1 MGGASLPSPLLKIN
15 NIKKFLNQYLKNK
28 IITYK
33 IKMRAGSKAGM
44 RVPTGQRQI
53 NEDAIKSIGFTTN
66 TKVIDR
72 AVSRQG
78 LTGAIS
84 GAGGQKIERKIQDK
98 SYYMTLLKTRISDIS
113 NEIVKMNDEIG
124 KINTDMT
131 KYGTLNKEYEILS
144 KEVQD
149 LEGELADYNLAG
161 DKYRSNMRAEDIE
174 EVYNRIK
181 LYNKKKMD
189 ESDNLFLDKAKIM
202 DQIQQIEQENNR
214 VLQGIEQRLLDLDPD
229 QKNEYEAIREENQN
243 YVLQIY
249 QLREEMADLNSQLIE
264 GENSLRNNPN
274 KMEAHK
280 IKDSINLLR
289 RKKEELELQTNES
302 GLSIDELKQ
311 RLMAKAKEQTMEKNN
326 IDKKIPDT
334 RKLIEAN
341 KKAIIEI
348 EKEMKSQQSSDNTKA
363 VDSIAEKDK
372 EISAFIENHENIK
385 RNHYKEIRAKEEVV
399 LALLHN
405 ISEKINLGE
414 KPLEGGTG
422 IKERIREKKDM
433 IEKSENTLEEAK
445 AKYEE
450 LVIKLDRLDKLDQTL
465 KKDIDNYK
473 EKLLRINNDISKKFD
488 KVEEQKDFLKRDAER
503 KKKLLVIL
511 NQNKENYSKLLTS
524 LTLKNRT
531 KNTQLEDNDIYK
543 RLHELEVKMQA
554 NENTIYNLQSYIDSK
569 ANENQY
575 GNLLKECM
583 DLQQKINDELLK
595 KYK

>member
-1 MGGASLPSPLLKIN
+1 MSL
-15 NIKKFLNQYLKNK
+15 
-28 IITYK
+28 
-33 IKMRAGSKAGM
+33 RAGSRSGM

-98 SYYMTLLKTRISDIS
+98 SYFLTLLKTKNSEIS
-113 NEIVKMNDEIG
+113 NEILKMNDEIG
-124 KINTDMT
+124 KINSDMT
-131 KYGTLNKEYEILS
+131 KYGALNKEYEILS

-202 DQIQQIEQENNR
+202 EQLQQIEQENNR

-229 QKNEYEAIREENQN
+229 QKNEYESIREENQN

-249 QLREEMADLNSQLIE
+249 QLREEMAELNSQLIE
-264 GENSLRNNPN
+264 GENALRNNPN

-280 IKDSINLLR
+280 LKDSINLLK

-372 EISAFIENHENIK
+372 EYSAFIENHENIK

-399 LALLHN
+399 VALLHN

-422 IKERIREKKDM
+422 IKERIKEKKDM

-450 LVIKLDRLDKLDQTL
+450 LVIKLDRLDKLDETL

-473 EKLLRINNDISKKFD
+473 EKLLRINNDISSKFD
-488 KVEEQKDFLKRDAER
+488 KVEEQKEFLKRDAER

-543 RLHELEVKMQA
+543 RLHELEVKMQQ
-554 NENTIYNLQSYIDSK
+554 NENTIYSLQSYINSK

-575 GNLLKECM
+575 ANLLKECM
-583 DLQQKINDELLK
+583 ELQQKINDEILK

>member
-1 MGGASLPSPLLKIN
+1 
-15 NIKKFLNQYLKNK
+15 
-28 IITYK
+28 
-33 IKMRAGSKAGM
+33 MRAGSRAGM

-66 TKVIDR
+66 TKVVDR

-98 SYYMTLLKTRISDIS
+98 SYFLTLLQTRLNNIQ
-113 NEIVKMNDEIG
+113 NEIIKMNDEIG
-124 KINTDMT
+124 KINSDMT
-131 KYGTLNKEYEILS
+131 QYGNLNKQYEILS

-161 DKYRSNMRAEDIE
+161 DKHRSGMRAEDIE

-202 DQIQQIEQENNR
+202 EQLQQIEQENNR
-214 VLQGIEQRLLDLDPD
+214 VLQGIEQRLLDLDPE
-229 QKNEYEAIREENQN
+229 QKNEYESIREENQN

-249 QLREEMADLNSQLIE
+249 QLREEMADLNTQLVE
-264 GENSLRNNPN
+264 GENMLRNNPN

-280 IKDSINLLR
+280 LKDSINLLK

-385 RNHYKEIRAKEEVV
+385 RAHYKEIRAKEEVV
-399 LALLHN
+399 LVLLHN
-405 ISEKINLGE
+405 IAEKINLGE

-422 IKERIREKKDM
+422 IKERIKEKKDM

-450 LVIKLDRLDKLDQTL
+450 LVIKLDRLDKLDETL
-465 KKDIDNYK
+465 KRDIDNYK
-473 EKLLRINNDISKKFD
+473 EKLLRINNDISNKFD

-503 KKKLLVIL
+503 KKKLLIIL
-511 NQNKENYSKLLTS
+511 NQNKENYNKLLTS

-543 RLHELEVKMQA
+543 RLHELEVKMQQ
-554 NENTIYNLQSYIDSK
+554 NENTIYSLQSYIDSK

-575 GNLLKECM
+575 GNLLKDCM
-583 DLQQKINDELLK
+583 ELQQKINNELLK
-595 KYK
+595 RYK

>member
-1 MGGASLPSPLLKIN
+1 MSL
-15 NIKKFLNQYLKNK
+15 
-28 IITYK
+28 
-33 IKMRAGSKAGM
+33 RAGSRAGM
-44 RVPTGQRQI
+44 RVPTAQRQI
-53 NEDAIKSIGFTTN
+53 NEESIKSIGFTTN

-84 GAGGQKIERKIQDK
+84 GSGGQKIERKIQDK
-98 SYYMTLLKTRISDIS
+98 SYFLTLLKTRISDIT
-113 NEIVKMNDEIG
+113 NEIVKMNDKIGEI
-124 KINTDMT
+124 NSDLT
-131 KYGTLNKEYEILS
+131 KYGALNKEYEILS

-174 EVYNRIK
+174 EVYNKIK

-202 DQIQQIEQENNR
+202 EQIGEIEQELNK
-214 VLQGIEQRLLDLDPD
+214 VQQLIEQKLLDLDPE
-229 QKNEYEAIREENQN
+229 QKNEYESIKEENQN

-249 QLREEMADLNSQLIE
+249 QLREEMAELNSQLIE
-264 GENSLRNNPN
+264 GENVLRNNPN

-280 IKDSINLLR
+280 LKDLINLLK

-311 RLMAKAKEQTMEKNN
+311 RLMAKAKEQTIEKNN

-334 RKLIEAN
+334 KKLIEAN
-341 KKAIIEI
+341 KKAIFEI
-348 EKEMKSQQSSDNTKA
+348 EKEMKSQQKNDNTKA

-385 RNHYKEIRAKEEVV
+385 RTHYKEIRAKEEII
-399 LALLHN
+399 LSLLNN
-405 ISEKINLGE
+405 ISEKIGMGE
-414 KPLEGGTG
+414 TPLEGGSG
-422 IKERIREKKDM
+422 LRERIKEKKEM

-450 LVIKLDRLDKLDQTL
+450 LVIKLQRLDKLDETL
-465 KKDIDNYK
+465 KKDIENYK
-473 EKLLRINNDISKKFD
+473 EKLQRINNDINNKFD
-488 KVEEQKDFLKRDAER
+488 KVDEQKDFLKRDTER
-503 KKKLLVIL
+503 KKKLLVYL
-511 NQNKENYSKLLTS
+511 NQNKENYNKLLTS
-524 LTLKNRT
+524 LILKNRT
-531 KNTQLEDNDIYK
+531 KNRQLEDNDIYK
-543 RLHELEVKMQA
+543 RLHELEVKMQN
-554 NENTIYNLQSYIDSK
+554 NENTIYSLQSYIDSK
-569 ANENQY
+569 SNENQY

-583 DLQQKINDELLK
+583 DLQQKINEELLK
-595 KYK
+595 RYH

>member
-1 MGGASLPSPLLKIN
+1 
-15 NIKKFLNQYLKNK
+15 
-28 IITYK
+28 
-33 IKMRAGSKAGM
+33 MRAGSRAGM

-66 TKVIDR
+66 TKVVDR

-98 SYYMTLLKTRISDIS
+98 SYFLTLLQTRLNNIQ
-113 NEIVKMNDEIG
+113 NEIIKMNEEIG
-124 KINTDMT
+124 KINSDMT
-131 KYGTLNKEYEILS
+131 QYGNLNKQYEILS

-161 DKYRSNMRAEDIE
+161 DKHRSGMRAEDIE

-202 DQIQQIEQENNR
+202 EQLQQIEQENNR

-229 QKNEYEAIREENQN
+229 QKNEYESIREENQN

-249 QLREEMADLNSQLIE
+249 QLREEMADLNAQLVE
-264 GENSLRNNPN
+264 GENMLRNNPN

-280 IKDSINLLR
+280 LKDSINLLK

-385 RNHYKEIRAKEEVV
+385 RAHYKEIRAKEEVV
-399 LALLHN
+399 LVLLHN
-405 ISEKINLGE
+405 IAEKINLGE

-422 IKERIREKKDM
+422 IKERIKEKKDM

-450 LVIKLDRLDKLDQTL
+450 LVIKLDRLDKLDETL

-473 EKLLRINNDISKKFD
+473 EKLLRINNDISQKFD

-503 KKKLLVIL
+503 KKKLLIIL
-511 NQNKENYSKLLTS
+511 NQNKENYNKLLTS

-554 NENTIYNLQSYIDSK
+554 NENTIYSLQSYIDSK

-575 GNLLKECM
+575 GNLLKDCM
-583 DLQQKINDELLK
+583 ELQQKINNELLK
-595 KYK
+595 RYK

>member
-1 MGGASLPSPLLKIN
+1 
-15 NIKKFLNQYLKNK
+15 
-28 IITYK
+28 
-33 IKMRAGSKAGM
+33 MRAGSRAGM

-66 TKVIDR
+66 TKVVDR

-98 SYYMTLLKTRISDIS
+98 SYYLTLLQTRLNNIQ
-113 NEIVKMNDEIG
+113 NEIIKMNDEIG
-124 KINTDMT
+124 KINSDMT
-131 KYGTLNKEYEILS
+131 QYGNLNKQYEILS

-161 DKYRSNMRAEDIE
+161 DKHRSGMRAEDIE

-202 DQIQQIEQENNR
+202 EQLQQIEQENNR
-214 VLQGIEQRLLDLDPD
+214 VLQGIEQRLLDLDPE
-229 QKNEYEAIREENQN
+229 QKNEYESIREENQN

-249 QLREEMADLNSQLIE
+249 QLREEMADLNTQLVE
-264 GENSLRNNPN
+264 GENMLRNNPN

-280 IKDSINLLR
+280 LKDSINLLK

-385 RNHYKEIRAKEEVV
+385 RAHYKEIRAKEEVV
-399 LALLHN
+399 LVLLHN
-405 ISEKINLGE
+405 IAEKINLGE

-422 IKERIREKKDM
+422 IKERIKEKKDM

-450 LVIKLDRLDKLDQTL
+450 LVIKLDRLDKLDETL
-465 KKDIDNYK
+465 KRDIDNYK
-473 EKLLRINNDISKKFD
+473 EKLLRINNDISNKFD

-503 KKKLLVIL
+503 KKKLLIIL
-511 NQNKENYSKLLTS
+511 NQNKENYNKLLTS

-543 RLHELEVKMQA
+543 RLHELEVKMQQ
-554 NENTIYNLQSYIDSK
+554 NENTIYSLQSYIDSK

-575 GNLLKECM
+575 GNLLKDCM
-583 DLQQKINDELLK
+583 ELQQKINNELLK
-595 KYK
+595 RYK

>member
-1 MGGASLPSPLLKIN
+1 MSLRS
-15 NIKKFLNQYLKNK
+15 
-28 IITYK
+28 
-33 IKMRAGSKAGM
+33 GSRSGM

-98 SYYMTLLKTRISDIS
+98 SYFLTLLKTKISDIS
-113 NEIVKMNDEIG
+113 NEILKMNDEIG
-124 KINTDMT
+124 KINSDMT

-202 DQIQQIEQENNR
+202 EQLQQIEQENNR

-229 QKNEYEAIREENQN
+229 QKNEYESIREENQN

-249 QLREEMADLNSQLIE
+249 QLREEMAELNSQLIE
-264 GENSLRNNPN
+264 GENALRNNPN

-280 IKDSINLLR
+280 LKDSINLLK

-311 RLMAKAKEQTMEKNN
+311 RLMAKAKEQTLEKNN

-348 EKEMKSQQSSDNTKA
+348 EKEMKSQQSADNTKA

-372 EISAFIENHENIK
+372 EYSAFIENHENIK

-399 LALLHN
+399 IALLHN

-422 IKERIREKKDM
+422 IKERIKEKKDM

-450 LVIKLDRLDKLDQTL
+450 LVIKLERLDKLDETL

-473 EKLLRINNDISKKFD
+473 EKLLRINNDISSKFD
-488 KVEEQKDFLKRDAER
+488 KIEEQKEFLKRDAER

-543 RLHELEVKMQA
+543 RLHELEVKMQQ
-554 NENTIYNLQSYIDSK
+554 NENTIYSLQSYIDSK

-583 DLQQKINDELLK
+583 ELQQKINDELLK

>member
-1 MGGASLPSPLLKIN
+1 MIP
-15 NIKKFLNQYLKNK
+15 
-28 IITYK
+28 
-33 IKMRAGSKAGM
+33 GSRAGM

-98 SYYMTLLKTRISDIS
+98 SYFMTLLKTRITEIS
-113 NEIVKMNDEIG
+113 NEIYKMNEEIG
-124 KINTDMT
+124 KINSDMT
-131 KYGTLNKEYEILS
+131 TYGNLNKQYEILS
-144 KEVQD
+144 KEVQE

-161 DKYRSNMRAEDIE
+161 DKYRSSMRAEDIE

-189 ESDNLFLDKAKIM
+189 ESDNLFLDKAKITE
-202 DQIQQIEQENNR
+202 QIQQVEQELNK
-214 VLQGIEQRLLDLDPD
+214 VLQELEQRLLDLDPD
-229 QKNEYEAIREENQN
+229 QKNEYELIREENQN

-249 QLREEMADLNSQLIE
+249 QLREEMAQLNAELME

-280 IKDSINLLR
+280 LKDAINILK

-334 RKLIEAN
+334 KKLIESN
-341 KKAIIEI
+341 KKAIFEI
-348 EKEMKSQQSSDNTKA
+348 EKEMKSQQSNDNTKA

-372 EISAFIENHENIK
+372 EISAFIENHDNIK
-385 RNHYKEIRAKEEVV
+385 RTHYKEIRAKEEVV
-399 LALLHN
+399 LALLHS

-422 IKERIREKKDM
+422 IKDRIKEKKEM

-450 LVIKLDRLDKLDQTL
+450 LVIKLKRLDNLDETL
-465 KKDIDNYK
+465 KKDIETYK

-503 KKKLLVIL
+503 KKKLLVYL
-511 NQNKENYSKLLTS
+511 NQNKENYNKLLTS

-531 KNTQLEDNDIYK
+531 KNTQLEENDIYK
-543 RLHELEVKMQA
+543 RLRELEVKMQA
-554 NENTIYNLQSYIDSK
+554 NENTIYSLQSYIDSK

-583 DLQQKINDELLK
+583 ELQQKINNELLK
-595 KYK
+595 RYK

>member
-1 MGGASLPSPLLKIN
+1 
-15 NIKKFLNQYLKNK
+15 
-28 IITYK
+28 
-33 IKMRAGSKAGM
+33 MRVGSRVG
-44 RVPTGQRQI
+44 RVPTAQRQI
-53 NEDAIKSIGFTTN
+53 NEDSIKSIGFTTN

-84 GAGGQKIERKIQDK
+84 GSGGQKIERKIQDK
-98 SYYMTLLKTRISDIS
+98 SYFMTLLKTRISEIS
-113 NEIVKMNDEIG
+113 NELVKMNDKIG
-124 KINTDMT
+124 EINTNMT
-131 KYGTLNKEYEILS
+131 KYGALNKEYEIIS
-144 KEVQD
+144 KEVQE

-202 DQIQQIEQENNR
+202 DQISVIEQELNK
-214 VLQGIEQRLLDLDPD
+214 VQQKIEQKLLDLDPD
-229 QKNEYEAIREENQN
+229 QKNEYEAIKEENQN

-249 QLREEMADLNSQLIE
+249 QLREEMAELNNQLIE

-280 IKDSINLLR
+280 LKDLINVLR

-334 RKLIEAN
+334 KKLIEAN
-341 KKAIIEI
+341 RKAIFEI
-348 EKEMKSQQSSDNTKA
+348 EKEMKSQQSNDNTKA

-385 RNHYKEIRAKEEVV
+385 RTHYKEIRAKEEIV
-399 LALLHN
+399 L
-405 ISEKINLGE
+405 E
-414 KPLEGGTG
+414 
-422 IKERIREKKDM
+422 M

-450 LVIKLDRLDKLDQTL
+450 LVIKLQRLDKLDETL
-465 KKDIDNYK
+465 KKDIENYK
-473 EKLLRINNDISKKFD
+473 EKLQRINNDINNKFD

-503 KKKLLVIL
+503 KKKLLIYL
-511 NQNKENYSKLLTS
+511 NQNKENYNKLLTS
-524 LTLKNRT
+524 LILKNRT
-531 KNTQLEDNDIYK
+531 KNRQLEDNDIYK
-543 RLHELEVKMQA
+543 RLHELEVKMQS
-554 NENTIYNLQSYIDSK
+554 NENTIYSLQSYIDSK

-583 DLQQKINDELLK
+583 ELQQKINEELLK
-595 KYK
+595 RYK

>member
-1 MGGASLPSPLLKIN
+1 
-15 NIKKFLNQYLKNK
+15 
-28 IITYK
+28 
-33 IKMRAGSKAGM
+33 MRAGSRAG
-44 RVPTGQRQI
+44 RVPTAQRQI
-53 NEDAIKSIGFTTN
+53 NEESIKSIGFTTN

-98 SYYMTLLKTRISDIS
+98 SYYLTVLKTRISDIS
-113 NEIVKMNDEIG
+113 NEIAKMNDDLG
-124 KINTDMT
+124 KINTDIT
-131 KYGTLNKEYEILS
+131 KYGAFNKEYEILS

-202 DQIQQIEQENNR
+202 DQIQQIEQETNR
-214 VLQGIEQRLLDLDPD
+214 VQQGIEQRLLDLDPD
-229 QKNEYEAIREENQN
+229 QKNEYESIREENQN

-249 QLREEMADLNSQLIE
+249 QLREELAELNSQLIE

-280 IKDSINLLR
+280 LKDSINLLK

-311 RLMAKAKEQTMEKNN
+311 RLMAKAKEQTNEKNQ

-334 RKLIEAN
+334 KKLIEAN

-372 EISAFIENHENIK
+372 EISAFIENHDNIK

-399 LALLHN
+399 LALLQN

-450 LVIKLDRLDKLDQTL
+450 LVIKLERLDKLDETL
-465 KKDIDNYK
+465 KKDIENYK

-488 KVEEQKDFLKRDAER
+488 KVEEQKEFLKRDADR

-543 RLHELEVKMQA
+543 RLHELEVKMQQ
-554 NENTIYNLQSYIDSK
+554 NENTIYSLQSYIDSK

-583 DLQQKINDELLK
+583 ELQQKINEELLK
-595 KYK
+595 RYK

>member
-1 MGGASLPSPLLKIN
+1 
-15 NIKKFLNQYLKNK
+15 
-28 IITYK
+28 
-33 IKMRAGSKAGM
+33 MRAGSRAGM

-66 TKVIDR
+66 TKVVDR

-98 SYYMTLLKTRISDIS
+98 SYFLTLLQTRLNNIQ
-113 NEIVKMNDEIG
+113 NEIIKMNDEIG
-124 KINTDMT
+124 KINSDMT
-131 KYGTLNKEYEILS
+131 QYGNLNKQYEILS

-161 DKYRSNMRAEDIE
+161 DKHRSGMRAEDIE

-202 DQIQQIEQENNR
+202 EQLQQIEQENNR

-229 QKNEYEAIREENQN
+229 QKNEYESIREENQN

-249 QLREEMADLNSQLIE
+249 QLREEMADLNAQLVE
-264 GENSLRNNPN
+264 GENMLRNNPN

-280 IKDSINLLR
+280 LKDSINLLK

-385 RNHYKEIRAKEEVV
+385 RAHYKEIRAKEEVV
-399 LALLHN
+399 LVLLHN
-405 ISEKINLGE
+405 IAEKINLGE

-422 IKERIREKKDM
+422 IKERIKEKKDM

-450 LVIKLDRLDKLDQTL
+450 LVIKLDRLDKLDETL

-473 EKLLRINNDISKKFD
+473 EKLLRINNDISNKFD

-503 KKKLLVIL
+503 KKKLLIIL
-511 NQNKENYSKLLTS
+511 NQNKENYNKLLTS
-524 LTLKNRT
+524 LILKNRT
-531 KNTQLEDNDIYK
+531 KNRQLEDNDIYK
-543 RLHELEVKMQA
+543 RLHELEVKMQQ
-554 NENTIYNLQSYIDSK
+554 NENTIYSLQSYIDSK

-575 GNLLKECM
+575 GNLLKDCM
-583 DLQQKINDELLK
+583 ELQQKINNELLK
-595 KYK
+595 RYK

>member
-1 MGGASLPSPLLKIN
+1 
-15 NIKKFLNQYLKNK
+15 
-28 IITYK
+28 
-33 IKMRAGSKAGM
+33 MRAGSKAGM

-98 SYYMTLLKTRISDIS
+98 SYYMTLFKTKISDIS
-113 NEIVKMNDEIG
+113 NEILKMNDEIG
-124 KINTDMT
+124 KINSDMT

-202 DQIQQIEQENNR
+202 EQIQQIEQENNK

-280 IKDSINLLR
+280 LKDSINLLK

-302 GLSIDELKQ
+302 GLSVDELKQ
-311 RLMAKAKEQTMEKNN
+311 RLMAKAKEQTMEKNK

-334 RKLIEAN
+334 KKLIEAN

-348 EKEMKSQQSSDNTKA
+348 EKEMKSQQSSDNSKA

-422 IKERIREKKDM
+422 IKERIKEKKDM

-450 LVIKLDRLDKLDQTL
+450 LVIKLERLDKLDQTL

-488 KVEEQKDFLKRDAER
+488 KVDEQKEFLKRDAER

-554 NENTIYNLQSYIDSK
+554 NENTIYNLQNYIDSK

-595 KYK
+595 RYK

>member
-1 MGGASLPSPLLKIN
+1 
-15 NIKKFLNQYLKNK
+15 
-28 IITYK
+28 
-33 IKMRAGSKAGM
+33 MRAGSRAGM

-98 SYYMTLLKTRISDIS
+98 SYYLTLLKTKISETS
-113 NEIVKMNDEIG
+113 NEIIKMNDEIG

-131 KYGTLNKEYEILS
+131 KYGTLNKDYEILS

-202 DQIQQIEQENNR
+202 EQIQQIEQENNR

-249 QLREEMADLNSQLIE
+249 QLREELADLNSQLIE
-264 GENSLRNNPN
+264 GENALRNNPN

-280 IKDSINLLR
+280 LKDSINFLR

-348 EKEMKSQQSSDNTKA
+348 EKEMKSQQSADNTKA
-363 VDSIAEKDK
+363 FDSIAEKDK

-399 LALLHN
+399 LALLRN

-422 IKERIREKKDM
+422 IKEKIREKKDM

-450 LVIKLDRLDKLDQTL
+450 LVIKLQRLDKLDETL

-543 RLHELEVKMQA
+543 RLHELEVKMQQ
-554 NENTIYNLQSYIDSK
+554 NENTIYSLQSYIDSK

-583 DLQQKINDELLK
+583 ELQQKINDELLK
-595 KYK
+595 RYK

>member
-1 MGGASLPSPLLKIN
+1 
-15 NIKKFLNQYLKNK
+15 
-28 IITYK
+28 
-33 IKMRAGSKAGM
+33 MRAGSRAGM

-66 TKVIDR
+66 TKVVDR

-98 SYYMTLLKTRISDIS
+98 SYYLTLLQTRLNNIQ
-113 NEIVKMNDEIG
+113 NEIIKMNDEIG
-124 KINTDMT
+124 KINSDMT
-131 KYGTLNKEYEILS
+131 QYGNLNKQYEILS

-161 DKYRSNMRAEDIE
+161 DKHRSGMRAEDIE

-202 DQIQQIEQENNR
+202 EQLQQIEQENNR

-229 QKNEYEAIREENQN
+229 QKNEYESIREENQN

-249 QLREEMADLNSQLIE
+249 QLREEMADLNAQLVE
-264 GENSLRNNPN
+264 GENMLRNNPN

-280 IKDSINLLR
+280 LKDSINLLK

-385 RNHYKEIRAKEEVV
+385 RAHYKEIRAKEEVV
-399 LALLHN
+399 LVLLHN
-405 ISEKINLGE
+405 IAEKINLGE

-422 IKERIREKKDM
+422 IKERIKEKKDM

-450 LVIKLDRLDKLDQTL
+450 LVIKLDRLDKLDETL

-473 EKLLRINNDISKKFD
+473 EKLLRINNDISNKFD

-503 KKKLLVIL
+503 KQKLLIIL
-511 NQNKENYSKLLTS
+511 NQNKENYNKLLTS

-543 RLHELEVKMQA
+543 RLHELEVKMQQ
-554 NENTIYNLQSYIDSK
+554 NENTIYSLQSYIDSK

-575 GNLLKECM
+575 GNLLKDCM
-583 DLQQKINDELLK
+583 ELQQKINNELLK
-595 KYK
+595 RYK

>member
-1 MGGASLPSPLLKIN
+1 
-15 NIKKFLNQYLKNK
+15 
-28 IITYK
+28 
-33 IKMRAGSKAGM
+33 MRAGSRAGM

-84 GAGGQKIERKIQDK
+84 GSGGQKIERKIQDK
-98 SYYMTLLKTRISDIS
+98 SYYLTLLKTRISEIS
-113 NEIVKMNDEIG
+113 NEILKMNDEIG

-131 KYGTLNKEYEILS
+131 KYASLNKEYEILS

-189 ESDNLFLDKAKIM
+189 ESDNLFLDKAKITE
-202 DQIQQIEQENNR
+202 QTQQIEQENNR

-264 GENSLRNNPN
+264 GENVLRNNPN

-280 IKDSINLLR
+280 LKDSINLLR

-311 RLMAKAKEQTMEKNN
+311 RLMAKAKEQTLEKNN

-363 VDSIAEKDK
+363 FDSIAEKDK

-399 LALLHN
+399 LALLRN

-422 IKERIREKKDM
+422 IKERIKEKKDM

-450 LVIKLDRLDKLDQTL
+450 LVIKLQRLDKLDETL

-488 KVEEQKDFLKRDAER
+488 KIEEQKDFLKRDAER

-543 RLHELEVKMQA
+543 RLHELEVKMQQ
-554 NENTIYNLQSYIDSK
+554 NENTIYSLQSYIDSK

-583 DLQQKINDELLK
+583 ELQQKINDELLK
-595 KYK
+595 RYK

>member
-1 MGGASLPSPLLKIN
+1 
-15 NIKKFLNQYLKNK
+15 
-28 IITYK
+28 
-33 IKMRAGSKAGM
+33 MRAGSRAGM

-66 TKVIDR
+66 TKVVDR

-98 SYYMTLLKTRISDIS
+98 SYFLTLLQTRLNNIQ
-113 NEIVKMNDEIG
+113 NEIIKMNEEIG
-124 KINTDMT
+124 KINSDMT
-131 KYGTLNKEYEILS
+131 QYGNLNKQYEILS

-161 DKYRSNMRAEDIE
+161 DKHRSGMRAEDIE

-202 DQIQQIEQENNR
+202 EQLQQIEQENNR

-229 QKNEYEAIREENQN
+229 QKNEYESIREENQN

-249 QLREEMADLNSQLIE
+249 QLREEMADLNAQLVE
-264 GENSLRNNPN
+264 GENMLRNNPN

-280 IKDSINLLR
+280 LKDSINLLK

-385 RNHYKEIRAKEEVV
+385 RAHYKEIRAKEEVV
-399 LALLHN
+399 LVLLHN
-405 ISEKINLGE
+405 IAEKINLGE

-422 IKERIREKKDM
+422 IKERIKEKKDM

-450 LVIKLDRLDKLDQTL
+450 LVIKLDRLDKLDETL

-473 EKLLRINNDISKKFD
+473 EKLLRINNDISNKFD

-503 KKKLLVIL
+503 KQKLLIIL
-511 NQNKENYSKLLTS
+511 NQNKENYNKLLTS

-543 RLHELEVKMQA
+543 RLHELEVKMQQ
-554 NENTIYNLQSYIDSK
+554 NENTIYSLQSYIDSK

-583 DLQQKINDELLK
+583 ELQQKINEELLK
-595 KYK
+595 RYK

>member
-1 MGGASLPSPLLKIN
+1 MS
-15 NIKKFLNQYLKNK
+15 
-28 IITYK
+28 
-33 IKMRAGSKAGM
+33 MRAGSRAGM

-84 GAGGQKIERKIQDK
+84 GSGGQKIERKIQDK
-98 SYYMTLLKTRISDIS
+98 SYFLTLLKTRISEIS
-113 NEIVKMNDEIG
+113 NEILKMNDEIG

-202 DQIQQIEQENNR
+202 EQIQQIEQENNR

-280 IKDSINLLR
+280 LKDSINLLR

-302 GLSIDELKQ
+302 GSSIDELKQ
-311 RLMAKAKEQTMEKNN
+311 RLMAKANEQTMEKNN

-348 EKEMKSQQSSDNTKA
+348 EKEMKSQQSADNTKA
-363 VDSIAEKDK
+363 FDSIAEKDK
-372 EISAFIENHENIK
+372 EMSAFIENHENIK
-385 RNHYKEIRAKEEVV
+385 RNYYKEIRAKEEVV
-399 LALLHN
+399 LALLRN

-422 IKERIREKKDM
+422 IKERIKEKKDM

-450 LVIKLDRLDKLDQTL
+450 LVIKLQRLDKLDETL
-465 KKDIDNYK
+465 KKDIENYK

-488 KVEEQKDFLKRDAER
+488 KVEEQKDFLKRDSER

-543 RLHELEVKMQA
+543 RLHELEVKMQQ
-554 NENTIYNLQSYIDSK
+554 NENTIYSLQSYIDSK

-583 DLQQKINDELLK
+583 ELQQKINDELLK
-595 KYK
+595 RYK

>member
-1 MGGASLPSPLLKIN
+1 MS
-15 NIKKFLNQYLKNK
+15 
-28 IITYK
+28 
-33 IKMRAGSKAGM
+33 MRAGSRAGM
-44 RVPTGQRQI
+44 RVPTAQRQI

-66 TKVIDR
+66 TNVIDR

-78 LTGAIS
+78 LTGAVS

-98 SYYMTLLKTRISDIS
+98 SYFLTLLKTRISDIQ
-113 NEIVKMNDEIG
+113 NEIVKMNEEIG

-189 ESDNLFLDKAKIM
+189 ESDNLFLDKAKIT
-202 DQIQQIEQENNR
+202 DQIQQIEMENNR

-249 QLREEMADLNSQLIE
+249 QLREEMAELNSQLIE
-264 GENSLRNNPN
+264 GENALRNNPN

-280 IKDSINLLR
+280 LKDSINLLR
-289 RKKEELELQTNES
+289 RKKEELELQTNEA
-302 GLSIDELKQ
+302 GLSVDELKK
-311 RLMAKAKEQTMEKNN
+311 RLMDKAKEQTMEKNN

-422 IKERIREKKDM
+422 IKERIKEKKDM

-450 LVIKLDRLDKLDQTL
+450 LVIKLERLDKLDETL

-473 EKLLRINNDISKKFD
+473 EKLLRINNDINNKFD

-543 RLHELEVKMQA
+543 RLHELEVKMQQ
-554 NENTIYNLQSYIDSK
+554 NENTIYSLQSYIDSK

-583 DLQQKINDELLK
+583 ELQQKINEELLK

>member
-1 MGGASLPSPLLKIN
+1 MSL
-15 NIKKFLNQYLKNK
+15 
-28 IITYK
+28 
-33 IKMRAGSKAGM
+33 RAGSRAGM
-44 RVPTGQRQI
+44 RVPTAQRQI
-53 NEDAIKSIGFTTN
+53 NEESIKSIGFTTN

-84 GAGGQKIERKIQDK
+84 GSGGQKIERKIQDK
-98 SYYMTLLKTRISDIS
+98 SYFLTLLKTRISDIT
-113 NEIVKMNDEIG
+113 NEIVKMNDKIGEI
-124 KINTDMT
+124 NSDLT
-131 KYGTLNKEYEILS
+131 KYGALNKEYEILS

-174 EVYNRIK
+174 EVYNKIK

-202 DQIQQIEQENNR
+202 EQIGEIEQELNK
-214 VLQGIEQRLLDLDPD
+214 VQQLIEQKLLDLDPE
-229 QKNEYEAIREENQN
+229 QKNEYESIKEENQN

-249 QLREEMADLNSQLIE
+249 QLREEMAELNSQLIE
-264 GENSLRNNPN
+264 GENALRNNPN

-280 IKDSINLLR
+280 LKDLINLLK

-311 RLMAKAKEQTMEKNN
+311 RLMAKAKEQTIEKNN

-334 RKLIEAN
+334 KKLIEAN
-341 KKAIIEI
+341 KKAIFEI
-348 EKEMKSQQSSDNTKA
+348 EKEMKSQQKNDNTKA

-385 RNHYKEIRAKEEVV
+385 RTHYKEIRAKEEII
-399 LALLHN
+399 LSLLNN
-405 ISEKINLGE
+405 ISEKIGMGE
-414 KPLEGGTG
+414 TPLEGGSG
-422 IKERIREKKDM
+422 LRERIKEKKEM

-450 LVIKLDRLDKLDQTL
+450 LVIKLQRLDKLDETL
-465 KKDIDNYK
+465 KKDIENYK
-473 EKLLRINNDISKKFD
+473 EKLQRINNDINNKFE
-488 KVEEQKDFLKRDAER
+488 KVDEQKDFLKRDTER
-503 KKKLLVIL
+503 KKKLLVYL
-511 NQNKENYSKLLTS
+511 NQNKENYNKLLTS
-524 LTLKNRT
+524 LILKNRT
-531 KNTQLEDNDIYK
+531 KNRQLEDNDIYK
-543 RLHELEVKMQA
+543 RLHELEVKMQN
-554 NENTIYNLQSYIDSK
+554 NENTIYSLQSYIDSK
-569 ANENQY
+569 SNENQY

-583 DLQQKINDELLK
+583 DLQQKINEELLK
-595 KYK
+595 RYH

>member
-1 MGGASLPSPLLKIN
+1 
-15 NIKKFLNQYLKNK
+15 
-28 IITYK
+28 
-33 IKMRAGSKAGM
+33 MRSGSRAGM

-98 SYYMTLLKTRISDIS
+98 SYYVTLLKTKISDIS
-113 NEIVKMNDEIG
+113 NEIVKMNDQIG
-124 KINTDMT
+124 KINSDMT
-131 KYGTLNKEYEILS
+131 KYGALNKEYEILS

-202 DQIQQIEQENNR
+202 DQLQQIEQEHNR
-214 VLQGIEQRLLDLDPD
+214 VSQGIEQRLLDLDPD
-229 QKNEYEAIREENQN
+229 QKNEYESIREENQN

-249 QLREEMADLNSQLIE
+249 QLREEMAELNSQLVE
-264 GENSLRNNPN
+264 GENALRNNPN

-280 IKDSINLLR
+280 LKDSINLLK

-385 RNHYKEIRAKEEVV
+385 RNHYKEVRAKEEVV
-399 LALLHN
+399 LALLNN

-422 IKERIREKKDM
+422 IKERIKEKKDM

-450 LVIKLDRLDKLDQTL
+450 LVIKLERLDKLDETL

-473 EKLLRINNDISKKFD
+473 EKLMRINNDISKKFD
-488 KVEEQKDFLKRDAER
+488 KIEEQKDFLKRDCER

-543 RLHELEVKMQA
+543 RLHELEVKMQQ
-554 NENTIYNLQSYIDSK
+554 NENTIYSLQSYIDSK

-595 KYK
+595 RYK

>member
-1 MGGASLPSPLLKIN
+1 
-15 NIKKFLNQYLKNK
+15 
-28 IITYK
+28 
-33 IKMRAGSKAGM
+33 MRAGSKAGM

-113 NEIVKMNDEIG
+113 NEIMKMNDEIG

-202 DQIQQIEQENNR
+202 DQIQQIEQEHNR

-280 IKDSINLLR
+280 LKDSINLLR

-450 LVIKLDRLDKLDQTL
+450 LVIKLERLDKLDQTL

-531 KNTQLEDNDIYK
+531 KNTQLEKDMCNAILKFIQYYNN
-543 RLHELEVKMQA
+543 EVIFDK
-554 NENTIYNLQSYIDSK
+554 DSK
-569 ANENQY
+569 DFNFYNEIINIY
-575 GNLLKECM
+575 LKSPFI
-583 DLQQKINDELLK
+583 DAINKNYLNVIRNVINNATK
-595 KYK
+595 KRD

>member
-1 MGGASLPSPLLKIN
+1 
-15 NIKKFLNQYLKNK
+15 
-28 IITYK
+28 
-33 IKMRAGSKAGM
+33 MRAGSRAGM

-66 TKVIDR
+66 TKVVDR

-98 SYYMTLLKTRISDIS
+98 SYFLTLLQTRLNNIQ
-113 NEIVKMNDEIG
+113 NEIIKMNDEIG
-124 KINTDMT
+124 KINSDMT
-131 KYGTLNKEYEILS
+131 QYGNLNKQYEILS

-161 DKYRSNMRAEDIE
+161 DKHRSGMRAEDIE

-202 DQIQQIEQENNR
+202 EQLQQIEQENNR

-229 QKNEYEAIREENQN
+229 QKNEYESIREENQN

-249 QLREEMADLNSQLIE
+249 QLREEMADLNAQLVE
-264 GENSLRNNPN
+264 GENMLRNNPN

-280 IKDSINLLR
+280 LKDSINLLK

-363 VDSIAEKDK
+363 VDSIAE
-372 EISAFIENHENIK
+372 
-385 RNHYKEIRAKEEVV
+385 
-399 LALLHN
+399 L
-405 ISEKINLGE
+405 
-414 KPLEGGTG
+414 
-422 IKERIREKKDM
+422 
-433 IEKSENTLEEAK
+433 
-445 AKYEE
+445 
-450 LVIKLDRLDKLDQTL
+450 
-465 KKDIDNYK
+465 
-473 EKLLRINNDISKKFD
+473 
-488 KVEEQKDFLKRDAER
+488 
-503 KKKLLVIL
+503 
-511 NQNKENYSKLLTS
+511 
-524 LTLKNRT
+524 
-531 KNTQLEDNDIYK
+531 
-543 RLHELEVKMQA
+543 
-554 NENTIYNLQSYIDSK
+554 
-569 ANENQY
+569 
-575 GNLLKECM
+575 C
-583 DLQQKINDELLK
+583 
-595 KYK
+595 

>member
-1 MGGASLPSPLLKIN
+1 
-15 NIKKFLNQYLKNK
+15 
-28 IITYK
+28 
-33 IKMRAGSKAGM
+33 MRAGSKAGM

-113 NEIVKMNDEIG
+113 NEILKMNDEIG

-450 LVIKLDRLDKLDQTL
+450 LVIKLERLDKLDQTL

-595 KYK
+595 RYK

>member
-1 MGGASLPSPLLKIN
+1 MSL
-15 NIKKFLNQYLKNK
+15 
-28 IITYK
+28 
-33 IKMRAGSKAGM
+33 RAGSRAGM
-44 RVPTGQRQI
+44 RVPTAQRQI
-53 NEDAIKSIGFTTN
+53 NEESIKSIGFTTN

-84 GAGGQKIERKIQDK
+84 GSGGQKIERKIQDK
-98 SYYMTLLKTRISDIS
+98 SYFLTLLKTRISDIT
-113 NEIVKMNDEIG
+113 NEIVKMNDKIGEI
-124 KINTDMT
+124 NSDLT
-131 KYGTLNKEYEILS
+131 KYGSLNKEYEILS

-174 EVYNRIK
+174 EVYNKIK

-202 DQIQQIEQENNR
+202 EQIGEIEQELNK
-214 VLQGIEQRLLDLDPD
+214 VQQLIEQKLLDLDPE
-229 QKNEYEAIREENQN
+229 QKNEYESIKEENQN

-249 QLREEMADLNSQLIE
+249 QLREEMAELNSQLIE
-264 GENSLRNNPN
+264 GENALRNNPN

-280 IKDSINLLR
+280 LKDLINLLK

-311 RLMAKAKEQTMEKNN
+311 RLMAKAKEQTIEKNN

-334 RKLIEAN
+334 KKLIEAN
-341 KKAIIEI
+341 KKAIFEI
-348 EKEMKSQQSSDNTKA
+348 EKEMKSQQKNDNTKA

-385 RNHYKEIRAKEEVV
+385 RTHYKEIRAKEEII
-399 LALLHN
+399 LSLLNN
-405 ISEKINLGE
+405 ISEKIGMGE
-414 KPLEGGTG
+414 TPLEGGSG
-422 IKERIREKKDM
+422 LRERIKEKKEM

-450 LVIKLDRLDKLDQTL
+450 LVIKLQRLDKLDETL
-465 KKDIDNYK
+465 KKDIENYK
-473 EKLLRINNDISKKFD
+473 EKLQRINNDINNKFD
-488 KVEEQKDFLKRDAER
+488 KVDEQKDFLKRDTER
-503 KKKLLVIL
+503 KKKLLVYL
-511 NQNKENYSKLLTS
+511 NQNKENYNKLLTS
-524 LTLKNRT
+524 LILKNRT
-531 KNTQLEDNDIYK
+531 KNRQLEDNDIYK
-543 RLHELEVKMQA
+543 RLHELEVKMQN
-554 NENTIYNLQSYIDSK
+554 NENTIYSLQSYIDSK
-569 ANENQY
+569 SNENQY

-583 DLQQKINDELLK
+583 DLQQKINEELLK
-595 KYK
+595 RYH